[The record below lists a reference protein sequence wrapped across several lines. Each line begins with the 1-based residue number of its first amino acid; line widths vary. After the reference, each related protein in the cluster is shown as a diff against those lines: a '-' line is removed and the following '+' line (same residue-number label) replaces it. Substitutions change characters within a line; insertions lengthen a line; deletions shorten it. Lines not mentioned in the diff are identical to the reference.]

1 MHGLVRLAA
10 VGRSLGV
17 HLVLA
22 TQRPG
27 GIVSADIRANVSLR
41 IALRVRDRTDS
52 VDVLD
57 DPDAASIDAGTPGRA
72 TLRGAATPL
81 TRFQSA
87 RVTAAAGPVRRLT
100 VTPLDRGWS
109 DRPEGAA
116 ADHGPV
122 AALTDPTDAIAPTTR
137 PRRTDAAWD
146 RTGPPRPRPH
156 RRRGPRGDHHPG
168 HPRDRRRHGCHP
180 FRTGSTSGHS
190 SRP

>member
-1 MHGLVRLAA
+1 MVTDLDGQLTARALTSLTAELRRRERLFAAVGAGDMDEYRRARARDAALPAVPRLVIAIDEFRVLAEELPDFVHGLVRLAA

-57 DPDAASIDAGTPGRA
+57 DPDAASIDATTPGRA

-87 RVTAAAGPVRRLT
+87 RVTAAAGRVQRLT
-100 VTPLDRGWS
+100 VTPLD
-109 DRPEGAA
+109 
-116 ADHGPV
+116 
-122 AALTDPTDAIAPTTR
+122 
-137 PRRTDAAWD
+137 
-146 RTGPPRPRPH
+146 
-156 RRRGPRGDHHPG
+156 
-168 HPRDRRRHGCHP
+168 
-180 FRTGSTSGHS
+180 
-190 SRP
+190 